1 MSRLLVTTT
10 LKSKKKKVK
19 IQQNS
24 FNSLVINYYTYTQY
38 LDLNLGI
45 TTYLYCSKYLVGNKY
60 YLVGN
65 KYYIRGIKYY
75 SYHEYKTFLYS
86 LVFHAPKPIKL
97 GSKGSSTKLWW
108 TVNNFK
114 NSKIKKTLKNSK
126 ISWNLIFLK
135 NIAKFSALA
144 LEKGPDK
151 QNYFWPNFG
160 QENLTFFEKKNSIFS
175 EKSNAQNTAQIN
187 AATSRS
193 KVRSI
198 KALFEQFWLK
208 KRDPSWDNYA
218 SSTKNNSL
226 THHSST

>member
-1 MSRLLVTTT
+1 
-10 LKSKKKKVK
+10 VK

-24 FNSLVINYYTYTQY
+24 FNSLVINYYTYIQY

-45 TTYLYCSKYLVGNKY
+45 TTSLYCSKYLVGNKY
-60 YLVGN
+60 YIVGK
-65 KYYIRGIKYY
+65 KYYVRGIKYY
-75 SYHEYKTFLYS
+75 LYHEYKTFLYS

-114 NSKIKKTLKNSK
+114 NSNQKNSK
-126 ISWNLIFLK
+126 KFQNSLEFKFFK
-135 NIAKFSALA
+135 NTAKFSALA

-160 QENLTFFEKKNSIFS
+160 QENLTFFEKKISIFS
-175 EKSNAQNTAQIN
+175 EKLNAQNTAQIN

-208 KRDPSWDNYA
+208 KRDPSWDNIA

-226 THHSST
+226 THYSST